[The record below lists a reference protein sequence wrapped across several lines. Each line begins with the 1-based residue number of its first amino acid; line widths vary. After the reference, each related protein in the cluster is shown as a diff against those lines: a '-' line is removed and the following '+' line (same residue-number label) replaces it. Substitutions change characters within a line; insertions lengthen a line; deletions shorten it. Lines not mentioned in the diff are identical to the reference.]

1 MKSISKI
8 INFNQQ
14 TKTMSKATGLFFTLL
29 LAANCATMIL
39 MVTTDEPFY
48 FKYIHLVLAIISA
61 ILANFIFNQSHK
73 D

>member
-1 MKSISKI
+1 MKSTSKI

-14 TKTMSKATGLFFTLL
+14 TKTMSKGTGLFFTLL
-29 LAANCATMIL
+29 LSAICAIMIL

-48 FKYIHLVLAIISA
+48 FKFIHLILAIVSL